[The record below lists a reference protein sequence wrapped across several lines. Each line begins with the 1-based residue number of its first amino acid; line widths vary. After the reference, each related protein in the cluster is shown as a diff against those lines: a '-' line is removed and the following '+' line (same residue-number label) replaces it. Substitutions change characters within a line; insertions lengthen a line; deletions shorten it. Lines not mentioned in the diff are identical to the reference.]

1 MHNVCLL
8 LYIQTGSY
16 NGVYYVLGTVS
27 VFVPIRE
34 VNIIIFI
41 LLQQI
46 PGVSPTG
53 RFNTAIPLL
62 IVLSV
67 SAIKEIIEDIV
78 SCYA

>member
-1 MHNVCLL
+1 MAWGTSLESIVIFS
-8 LYIQTGSY
+8 YI
-16 NGVYYVLGTVS
+16 L
-27 VFVPIRE
+27 
-34 VNIIIFI
+34 

-62 IVLSV
+62 IVLTV

-78 SCYA
+78 S